1 MPNPSFSTASLALL
15 PRPLFI
21 SSELDCKMW
30 FSPNPRL
37 LPGLLVYLSA
47 CRLCLAVVFTNSD
60 FSIQPNK
67 AFNLKWDQNEGPV
80 TLSVVTSTS
89 DNAQQVVTIA
99 ELALGS
105 SRYWTPSSSLQTGTY
120 YFRIK
125 DEVTG
130 EVNYSPEWKYSTTS
144 SSSDSSPQTSSRTTL
159 AASRSSSDASNIIQ
173 QASTSRSTGTFSTS
187 TRSSLSTSIVV
198 PAGTGADDDQ
208 ASSTSNP
215 TSETPSSGLSTG
227 AKAGIGVGAGLG
239 GILLLA
245 AVAFLFYRKGKSR
258 AERQNA
264 SVTHGQD
271 PPASQEPRS
280 PATHRSYPELGVT
293 DEKPIPEIAGM
304 PIAEVPGA
312 NVHVNPKTRSKFVEL
327 P

>member
-1 MPNPSFSTASLALL
+1 MWLSPT
-15 PRPLFI
+15 PRP
-21 SSELDCKMW
+21 
-30 FSPNPRL
+30 
-37 LPGLLVYLSA
+37 LPGLLFYLSI
-47 CRLCLAVVFTNSD
+47 CQLCLAVVFTNSD
-60 FSIQPNK
+60 FSIQPDK
-67 AFNLKWDQNEGPV
+67 AFNLQWDQNEGPV

-99 ELALGS
+99 GEDVSYPVSEVHGQLALGS
-105 SRYWTPSSSLQTGTY
+105 SRYWTPSSSLQSGTY
-120 YFRIK
+120 YLRIK

-130 EVNYSPEWKYSTTS
+130 EVSYSSEWKYSASS
-144 SSSDSSPQTSSRTTL
+144 SSSDSSTQASSRTTS
-159 AASRSSSDASNIIQ
+159 AASRSSSDASEDSQ

-187 TRSSLSTSIVV
+187 TRSSFSTTLVV

-208 ASSTSNP
+208 ATRTGNP
-215 TSETPSSGLSTG
+215 TSDTPSSGLSTG

-264 SVTHGQD
+264 SVTQGQV
-271 PPASQEPRS
+271 PQESQEPKP
-280 PATHRSYPELGVT
+280 PATHPSYPELGVT
-293 DEKPIPEIAGM
+293 DEKPIGEIAGM

-312 NVHVNPKTRSKFVEL
+312 NVHVNPNTRSKFVEL

>member
-1 MPNPSFSTASLALL
+1 MLLSLT
-15 PRPLFI
+15 
-21 SSELDCKMW
+21 
-30 FSPNPRL
+30 PRL
-37 LPGLLVYLSA
+37 LLGSLFSLSI
-47 CRLCLAVVFTNSD
+47 CRLSLAVVFTNSD
-60 FSIQPNK
+60 FSVQPNK

-105 SRYWTPSSSLQTGTY
+105 SRYWTPSSSLQSGTY

-130 EVNYSPEWKYSTTS
+130 EVNYSPVWQYSTTS
-144 SSSDSSPQTSSRTTL
+144 SSSDSSSQGSSRTTS
-159 AASRSSSDASNIIQ
+159 AASRSSSVSSESSQ

-187 TRSSLSTSIVV
+187 TRSSFSTTLVV
-198 PAGTGADDDQ
+198 PAGTGADNEQ
-208 ASSTSNP
+208 ATSTSKP

-227 AKAGIGVGAGLG
+227 AKGGIGVGAGIG

-264 SVTHGQD
+264 SMTQGQD
-271 PPASQEPRS
+271 PSASQELRS
-280 PATHRSYPELGVT
+280 PATHRSYPELGVI
-293 DEKPIPEIAGM
+293 DEKPISEIAGM
-304 PIAEVPGA
+304 PVAEVPGA
-312 NVHVNPKTRSKFVEL
+312 NVHVNPNTRSKFVEL

>member
-1 MPNPSFSTASLALL
+1 M
-15 PRPLFI
+15 
-21 SSELDCKMW
+21 DCKMW
-30 FSPNPRL
+30 LSPNPRL
-37 LPGLLVYLSA
+37 LPGLLVCLSA

-80 TLSVVTSTS
+80 TLSVVTGTS
-89 DNAQQVVTIA
+89 DSAQQVVTIA

-105 SRYWTPSSSLQTGTY
+105 SRYWTPSSSLQLGTY
-120 YFRIK
+120 YFRVK

-144 SSSDSSPQTSSRTTL
+144 SSSDSPTQGSSRTTS
-159 AASRSSSDASNIIQ
+159 AASGSSSGTSQHSQ
-173 QASTSRSTGTFSTS
+173 QTSTARSTGTFSTS
-187 TRSSLSTSIVV
+187 TRSSFSTTLVV

-215 TSETPSSGLSTG
+215 TSETPSSGLSSG

-258 AERQNA
+258 AERENA
-264 SVTHGQD
+264 SVTQGQEA
-271 PPASQEPRS
+271 PASQEPKS
-280 PATHRSYPELGVT
+280 PATHRSYPELGVV

-312 NVHVNPKTRSKFVEL
+312 NVHVNPNTRSKFVEL